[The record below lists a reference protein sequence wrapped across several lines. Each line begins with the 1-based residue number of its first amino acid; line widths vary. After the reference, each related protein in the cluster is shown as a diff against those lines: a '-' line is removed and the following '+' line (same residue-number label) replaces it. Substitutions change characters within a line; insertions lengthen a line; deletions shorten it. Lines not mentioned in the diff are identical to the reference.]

1 MNDGDTEYRSTSEK
15 KTPVI
20 SNSYEGRKM
29 NFDSSSDDDD
39 DDEEECRVC
48 RGPSEEG

>member
-1 MNDGDTEYRSTSEK
+1 MNDGDADYRYTSDK
-15 KTPVI
+15 NAPVI
-20 SNSYEGRKM
+20 NTSYEEIKM

-48 RGPSEEG
+48 RGPSEDG